1 MSLQFTMGVLAS
13 MNLMSDKEVG
23 MRIQNLTAMVPR
35 EKAIVIY
42 HANCLDGFGAAYC
55 FHHLKEHIPYDLE
68 FHPAQYG
75 EEPPYKQLA
84 GKHVFI
90 VDFSY
95 KRTQMIG
102 IALQAASLVV
112 LDHHKTS
119 EKDLE
124 GLEEAIREEE
134 RIKAAELGY
143 NGVEEDDYVA
153 CFIHFNMNHS
163 GTGLTW
169 EYLTACYVPMNC
181 VVKTPA
187 LLKNIEDR
195 DLWKFELPNTKALM
209 AALQSLPMTF
219 ESWDSV
225 MHLGS
230 YDGMVML
237 GQKLLDQH
245 LHFVKM
251 GIGSTKRMMNIG
263 GSYVPVANLLGVFA
277 SDAGHLM
284 SAEYAEGS
292 LFAATYY
299 DTVDGRVFSLRSQ
312 QNGADV
318 SEIAAKY
325 GGGGH
330 KNAAGFKVPR
340 EHKLASV

>member
-1 MSLQFTMGVLAS
+1 MNLQFTAGVLGA
-13 MNLMSDKEVG
+13 MNIMSDKEVG

-55 FHHLKEHIPYDLE
+55 FHYLKEHIPYDLE
-68 FHPAQYG
+68 FYPANYG
-75 EEPPYKQLA
+75 KEPPYKELA

-95 KRTQMIG
+95 KKNQMIG

-112 LDHHKTS
+112 LDHHKTAK
-119 EKDLE
+119 EELE

-134 RIKAAELGY
+134 QIRAAELGN
-143 NGVEEDDYVA
+143 NGVEEDDCVA
-153 CFIHFNMNHS
+153 CFIHFNMQRS

-169 EYLTACYVPMNC
+169 EYLTASYPPMNY
-181 VVKTPA
+181 VIKTPE
-187 LLKNIEDR
+187 LLKHIEDR

-225 MHLGS
+225 MRLES
-230 YDGMVML
+230 YDGMIML

-245 LHFVKM
+245 LHLVKM
-251 GIGSTKRMMNIG
+251 GIESTKRMMNIG
-263 GSYVPVANLLGVFA
+263 GIYVPVANLHGVFA
-277 SDAGHLM
+277 SDAGNLM

-292 LFAATYY
+292 LFSATYY
-299 DTVDGRVFSLRSQ
+299 DTADGRIFSLRSQ
-312 QNGADV
+312 QNGTDV
-318 SEIAAKY
+318 SAIAAKY

-340 EHKLASV
+340 EHNLASL